1 MATPIR
7 PGTEPTEDLKRA
19 LDEHVQDD
27 EAHPNERVPAGKLI
41 AELRTKFKPIVP
53 K

>member
-7 PGTEPTEDLKRA
+7 PGTEPTEDLKRV

-27 EAHPNERVPAGKLI
+27 EAHPNERVPAEKLI
-41 AELRTKFKPIVP
+41 AELRTKFKPIAP

>member
-7 PGTEPTEDLKRA
+7 PGTEPSEDLKRT
-19 LDEHVQDD
+19 LDEHVKDD
-27 EAHPNERVPAGKLI
+27 EAHPNERVPAEKLLG
-41 AELRTKFKPIVP
+41 ELRAKFKPIAP